1 MLSRHYGSILF
12 FDLCLPSFFYSR
24 ILFISFRW
32 ELHLRS
38 HIGNT
43 RGTHYPGCFHL
54 HRMEGCYFWF
64 SKDQEE
70 AIESYSTRHLEAFFI
85 QLLQKSLVLYFFLFD
100 TNREKDLSCFL
111 LVFCLRWCS
120 VPFCFLFKLFK
131 IELYNLLKRNKN

>member
-85 QLLQKSLVLYFFLFD
+85 QLLQKSLVLYFF
-100 TNREKDLSCFL
+100 
-111 LVFCLRWCS
+111 FCLIQIEKKICRAFCWCF
-120 VPFCFLFKLFK
+120 VCVDALFHFVFYLNYLKLNF
-131 IELYNLLKRNKN
+131 IIY